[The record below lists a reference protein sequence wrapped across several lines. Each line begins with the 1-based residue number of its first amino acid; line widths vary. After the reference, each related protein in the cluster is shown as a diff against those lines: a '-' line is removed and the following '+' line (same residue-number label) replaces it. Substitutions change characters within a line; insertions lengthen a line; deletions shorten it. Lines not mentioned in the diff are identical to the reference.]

1 MIINKKSAI
10 IVSSLTLFGLTSCNG
25 NTISENKVTENTE
38 DNLQIST
45 RTIDTNENVINLN
58 NEETP
63 SLGLYD
69 YTIGLSSYPIIE
81 NIPLD
86 KSPENKEILE
96 ELFTLSEVEKIAED
110 ISNEYMNYLSENE
123 TYLTN
128 EYEKYINSLENNYS
142 NLETE
147 YTNLLNDFFNYLDN
161 NYQDETDKEDEVIP
175 NIPPPSF
182 EDTPQENENNNTNN
196 NKFLTREEEI
206 NAIYEKALYNS
217 AKNTNDYEPIQG
229 QPQSTS
235 KLILDEILENITL
248 QPYTYANNSFIS
260 LNYGIDITE
269 IEDYKLI
276 HSKEL
281 SSNYFEIFI
290 FKPKNLSDQS
300 LMNKLNLR
308 ISSILSS
315 INEHTNNEFKI
326 ENNVLLL
333 SIEDHIL
340 FCFSKNSDDILKL
353 FEQ

>member
-123 TYLTN
+123 TY
-128 EYEKYINSLENNYS
+128 
-142 NLETE
+142 
-147 YTNLLNDFFNYLDN
+147 
-161 NYQDETDKEDEVIP
+161 
-175 NIPPPSF
+175 F

-281 SSNYFEIFI
+281 SSNYFELFI

>member
-1 MIINKKSAI
+1 MTMNLYK
-10 IVSSLTLFGLTSCNG
+10 G
-25 NTISENKVTENTE
+25 NLRV
-38 DNLQIST
+38 LQ
-45 RTIDTNENVINLN
+45 
-58 NEETP
+58 
-63 SLGLYD
+63 
-69 YTIGLSSYPIIE
+69 
-81 NIPLD
+81 
-86 KSPENKEILE
+86 
-96 ELFTLSEVEKIAED
+96 
-110 ISNEYMNYLSENE
+110 
-123 TYLTN
+123 
-128 EYEKYINSLENNYS
+128 
-142 NLETE
+142 
-147 YTNLLNDFFNYLDN
+147 
-161 NYQDETDKEDEVIP
+161 
-175 NIPPPSF
+175 
-182 EDTPQENENNNTNN
+182 
-196 NKFLTREEEI
+196 
-206 NAIYEKALYNS
+206 
-217 AKNTNDYEPIQG
+217 
-229 QPQSTS
+229 

-281 SSNYFEIFI
+281 SSNYFELFI